1 MTRRTKPGFNK
12 NKLKA
17 AQKQLKANIKG
28 RKNLENI
35 KNIIG
40 KQKLAKKYIVS
51 TWKPRTG
58 QITINDRLETINE
71 GGNNRN
77 RNNSYGTNKNIANK
91 NLINKAKRNK
101 NLNKAKRNKNLNKNL
116 IYNKAKRNKNLNK
129 VKTAKNANNQARR
142 FS

>member
-91 NLINKAKRNK
+91 NI
-101 NLNKAKRNKNLNKNL
+101 
-116 IYNKAKRNKNLNK
+116 INKAKRNKNLNK

>member
-1 MTRRTKPGFNK
+1 MTSPSPRRNRPRLSTPRRSSPRRSSLRRSTPRRSSTRRSTPRSNSNSNSPRPGTIKVTKPGFNK

-77 RNNSYGTNKNIANK
+77 RNNSYG
-91 NLINKAKRNK
+91 
-101 NLNKAKRNKNLNKNL
+101 
-116 IYNKAKRNKNLNK
+116 
-129 VKTAKNANNQARR
+129 R
-142 FS
+142 FK